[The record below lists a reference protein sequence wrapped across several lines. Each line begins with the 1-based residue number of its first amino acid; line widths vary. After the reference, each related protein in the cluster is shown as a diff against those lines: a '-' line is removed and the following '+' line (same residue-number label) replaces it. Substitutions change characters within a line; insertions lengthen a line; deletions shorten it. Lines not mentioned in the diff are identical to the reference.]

1 MKMDLNKIDGELMEL
16 SKKCKNEEE
25 LKKLAEERG
34 IKLNKS
40 ELHQAFTF
48 LNQDEELNE
57 DMLENV
63 AGGAA
68 KKEVVASDFT
78 KITDEQALKAIN
90 EGKKVIYLD
99 EGKYAVS
106 NGKGVSDIK
115 MFEAGYYLC
124 K

>member
-1 MKMDLNKIDGELMEL
+1 MDLNKIDGELIGL
-16 SKKCKNEEE
+16 LKKCKNEEE
-25 LKKLAEERG
+25 LKKLAEKKG
-34 IKLNKS
+34 IKLSKN

-48 LNQDEELNE
+48 LNQYEELNE

-68 KKEVVASDFT
+68 KKEVIASDFT
-78 KITDEQALKAIN
+78 KITDEQALKAIDK
-90 EGKKVIYLD
+90 GQKVIYLD
-99 EGKYAVS
+99 EGQYAVS

>member
-25 LKKLAEERG
+25 LKKLAEKKG
-34 IKLNKS
+34 IKLSKN

-57 DMLENV
+57 DVLENV

-78 KITDEQALKAIN
+78 KITDEQALKAIDK
-90 EGKKVIYLD
+90 GQKVIYLD
-99 EGKYAVS
+99 EGQYAVS

>member
-1 MKMDLNKIDGELMEL
+1 MDLNKIDGELIGL
-16 SKKCKNEEE
+16 LKKCKNEEE

-40 ELHQAFTF
+40 ELRQVFTF

-78 KITDEQALKAIN
+78 KLTDEQALKAIDK
-90 EGKKVIYLD
+90 GQKVIYLD
-99 EGKYAVS
+99 EGQYAVS

>member
-1 MKMDLNKIDGELMEL
+1 MDLNKIDGELMEL

-25 LKKLAEERG
+25 LKKLAEKKG
-34 IKLNKS
+34 IKLSKN

-78 KITDEQALKAIN
+78 KITDEQALKAIDK
-90 EGKKVIYLD
+90 GQKVIYLD
-99 EGKYAVS
+99 EGQYAVS
-106 NGKGVSDIK
+106 NGKGVSNIK

>member
-1 MKMDLNKIDGELMEL
+1 MDLNKIDGELIEL

-25 LKKLAEERG
+25 LKKLAEKKG
-34 IKLNKS
+34 IKLSKN

-78 KITDEQALKAIN
+78 KLTDEQALKAIDK
-90 EGKKVIYLD
+90 GQKVIYLD

-115 MFEAGYYLC
+115 MFESGYYLC

>member
-1 MKMDLNKIDGELMEL
+1 MDLNKIDGELMEL

-25 LKKLAEERG
+25 LKKLAEKKG
-34 IKLNKS
+34 IKLSKN

-57 DMLENV
+57 DVLENV

-78 KITDEQALKAIN
+78 KITDEQALKAIDK
-90 EGKKVIYLD
+90 GQKVIYLD
-99 EGKYAVS
+99 EGQYAVS

>member
-1 MKMDLNKIDGELMEL
+1 MDLNKIDGELIGL
-16 SKKCKNEEE
+16 LKKCKNEEE
-25 LKKLAEERG
+25 LKKLAEKKG

-40 ELHQAFTF
+40 ELRQAFTF

-78 KITDEQALKAIN
+78 KITDEQALKAIDK
-90 EGKKVIYLD
+90 GQKVIYLD
-99 EGKYAVS
+99 EGQYAVS

>member
-1 MKMDLNKIDGELMEL
+1 MDLNKIDGELIGL
-16 SKKCKNEEE
+16 LKKCKNEEE
-25 LKKLAEERG
+25 LKKLAEKKG
-34 IKLNKS
+34 IKLSKN

-90 EGKKVIYLD
+90 KGQKVIYLD
-99 EGKYAVS
+99 EGQYAVS

-115 MFEAGYYLC
+115 MFESGYYLC

>member
-1 MKMDLNKIDGELMEL
+1 MDLNKIDGELIGL
-16 SKKCKNEEE
+16 LKKCKNEEE

-40 ELHQAFTF
+40 ELRQVFTF

-78 KITDEQALKAIN
+78 KITDEQALKAIDK
-90 EGKKVIYLD
+90 GQKVIYLD
-99 EGKYAVS
+99 EGQYAVS
-106 NGKGVSDIK
+106 NGKGVSNIK

>member
-1 MKMDLNKIDGELMEL
+1 MDLNKIDGELIGL
-16 SKKCKNEEE
+16 LKKCKNEEE

-40 ELHQAFTF
+40 ELRQVFTF

-78 KITDEQALKAIN
+78 KITDEQALKAIDK
-90 EGKKVIYLD
+90 GQKVIYLD
-99 EGKYAVS
+99 EGQYAVS
-106 NGKGVSDIK
+106 NEKGVSDIK

>member
-1 MKMDLNKIDGELMEL
+1 MDLNKIDGELIGL
-16 SKKCKNEEE
+16 LKKCKNEEE

-34 IKLNKS
+34 IKLSKN

-78 KITDEQALKAIN
+78 KITDEQALKAIDK
-90 EGKKVIYLD
+90 GQKVIYLD
-99 EGKYAVS
+99 DGQYAVS

>member
-25 LKKLAEERG
+25 LKKLAEKKG
-34 IKLNKS
+34 IKLSKN

-78 KITDEQALKAIN
+78 KITDEQALKAIDKGQN
-90 EGKKVIYLD
+90 VIYLD
-99 EGKYAVS
+99 EGQYAVS

>member
-48 LNQDEELNE
+48 LNQDGELNE

-68 KKEVVASDFT
+68 KTEVVASKFT
-78 KITDEQALKAIN
+78 LLTDEQAVKAIN
-90 EGKKVIYLD
+90 KGLKVIWLD
-99 EGKYAVS
+99 AGQYAVS
-106 NGKGVSDIK
+106 NGKGVSDMK
-115 MFEAGYYLC
+115 MFESGYYLC
-124 K
+124 E

>member
-1 MKMDLNKIDGELMEL
+1 MKMDLNKIDGELIGL
-16 SKKCKNEEE
+16 LKKCKNEEE

-40 ELHQAFTF
+40 ELHQVFTF

-78 KITDEQALKAIN
+78 KITDEQALKAIDK
-90 EGKKVIYLD
+90 GQKGIYLD
-99 EGKYAVS
+99 EGQYAVS

>member
-1 MKMDLNKIDGELMEL
+1 MDLNKIDGELMEL

-48 LNQDEELNE
+48 INQDEELNE

-90 EGKKVIYLD
+90 KGQKVIYLD
-99 EGKYAVS
+99 EGQYAVS

-115 MFEAGYYLC
+115 MFESGYYLC

>member
-1 MKMDLNKIDGELMEL
+1 MDLSKIDGELIEL

-25 LKKLAEERG
+25 LKKLAEKKG
-34 IKLNKS
+34 IKLSKN

-78 KITDEQALKAIN
+78 KLTDEQALKAIDK
-90 EGKKVIYLD
+90 GQKVIYLD

-115 MFEAGYYLC
+115 MFESGYYLC